1 MLQDCSLNKTKDDT
15 ALLVVFQ
22 GNFYLT
28 GCGGCCK
35 RWFITF
41 NGAECSAP
49 LPIDAVLWIGNK
61 HEDNHRPGLIE
72 GYCNK
77 IHKGK
82 IRVGINNGN
91 CAGYGNSTRQ
101 TGWNSFSRLI
111 IEEVP
116 RSQ

>member
-1 MLQDCSLNKTKDDT
+1 MGPSGTDTDHRNWKQCAWKSDDASDIGLIKDCSLNKTKDDT

-49 LPIDAVLWIGNK
+49 PA
-61 HEDNHRPGLIE
+61 
-72 GYCNK
+72 Y
-77 IHKGK
+77 
-82 IRVGINNGN
+82 
-91 CAGYGNSTRQ
+91 
-101 TGWNSFSRLI
+101 
-111 IEEVP
+111 
-116 RSQ
+116 